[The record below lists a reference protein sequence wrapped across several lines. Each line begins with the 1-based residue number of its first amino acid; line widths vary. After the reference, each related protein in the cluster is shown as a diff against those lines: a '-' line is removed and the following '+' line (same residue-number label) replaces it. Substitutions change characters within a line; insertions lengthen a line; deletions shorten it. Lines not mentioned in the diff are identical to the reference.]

1 MPILDDFQ
9 GWGFRPFFLVLR
21 IFSIHC
27 AHLRKSTHV
36 KIPTP
41 QKVDGWGT
49 QTSKPLATSG
59 PPAKRLFISGI
70 HFVPLFSTASAAK
83 IFRSGCD
90 SKRSPPEFNTQR
102 SPAAAPHVGHRM
114 EDCCFRVSSFIF
126 ISCLRRS
133 RASRFGSGLG
143 PEAEPSD
150 RVYVFLTD
158 MGRFCRNA
166 TISALFICN
175 PPL

>member
-1 MPILDDFQ
+1 MTILKGGAFSTCWGLSLLFQ
-9 GWGFRPFFLVLR
+9 
-21 IFSIHC
+21 SIEC
-27 AHLRKSTHV
+27 AASRQSMHV
-36 KIPTP
+36 KSPSL
-41 QKVDGWGT
+41 QKTEGWGT

-59 PPAKRLFISGI
+59 PPAI

-102 SPAAAPHVGHRM
+102 SPGAAPHVGHRM
-114 EDCCFRVSSFIF
+114 EDCCFRVSSFIL

-133 RASRFGSGLG
+133 RESRFGSGLG
-143 PEAEPSD
+143 PEAEPPD

-166 TISALFICN
+166 MISAQFICN